1 MTQRTNEEI
10 RTIVARCVEIE
21 KEGGDVLGYLRSEHY
36 VTPRATWYNFQREW
50 LHRKP
55 GEYTEGKPGK
65 GGTKKMS
72 VTMKAERQKRLEDLK
87 ARISGGMGIREALA
101 DMGYRGKGAGQTYRQ
116 IRNFAMAYDPE
127 ALGML
132 PERISDAEKRAK
144 VIEPALKMDGEP
156 RIEIPEAGMM
166 IDAEVP
172 EGCSGLIHGTK
183 GEKAAAAITQPVC
196 YDGMTVRE
204 VEQLFGRYRRS
215 DINGEIY
222 IDFENADRADIMS
235 YTVGQWRG
243 FLEELHK
250 AARILGVEL

>member
-1 MTQRTNEEI
+1 MTQRTSEEI
-10 RTIVARCVEIE
+10 EAIVTRCVAIE
-21 KEGGDVLGYLRSEHY
+21 RDGGDVLGYLRSEHY

-65 GGTKKMS
+65 GGKKSMS
-72 VTMKAERQKRLEDLK
+72 ISMKAERQKRLDDLK
-87 ARISGGMGIREALA
+87 ERIGGGMGIRDALA

-116 IRNFAMAYDPE
+116 IRNFALAYDPE

-132 PERISDAEKRAK
+132 PERISGAAK
-144 VIEPALKMDGEP
+144 VTVPKAETPETNRAEAV
-156 RIEIPEAGMM
+156 EI
-166 IDAEVP
+166 P
-172 EGCSGLIHGTK
+172 EGCSGLFHGTK
-183 GEKAAAAITQPVC
+183 GEKAAAAKVITQPVL

-204 VEQLFGRYRRS
+204 VEQLYGRYRRS

-235 YTVGQWRG
+235 YTVNQWRG
-243 FLEELHK
+243 FLDELHR

>member
-21 KEGGDVLGYLRSEHY
+21 KEGGDVLGYLKSEHY
-36 VTPRATWYNFQREW
+36 VTPRATWYNFQRER

-132 PERISDAEKRAK
+132 PERISGAVKRAE
-144 VIEPALKMDGEP
+144 VIEPSLKMDGEP

-166 IDAEVP
+166 IEAEVP
-172 EGCSGLIHGTK
+172 EKVKPLNVVK
-183 GEKAAAAITQPVC
+183 RAITEPIC

-215 DINGEIY
+215 DINGEVY

-235 YTVGQWRG
+235 YTVNQWRG
-243 FLEELHK
+243 FLDELHR